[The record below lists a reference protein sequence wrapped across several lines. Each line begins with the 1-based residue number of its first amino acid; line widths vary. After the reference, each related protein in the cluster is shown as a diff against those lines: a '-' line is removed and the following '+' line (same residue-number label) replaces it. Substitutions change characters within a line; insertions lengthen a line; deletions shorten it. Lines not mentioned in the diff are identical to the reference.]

1 MNVAAISRKSARN
14 LLALFTALV
23 AVAAVSASP
32 APAADGSLLG
42 CGYQPVHPFMRFL
55 DPLPYSLLPGG
66 DFESGAQGWKLS
78 GGARVVGG
86 NESFYVTSAP
96 DSHSLLL
103 PSGSSATSPPM
114 CMGLLLPIVRY
125 FSTGGAALSYL
136 RVEAVYTDASGP
148 RALARSASRA
158 LPTKSWSPGTAR
170 ASAAG
175 HAEHADAERAHVPDR
190 ASLHAEGAPLRQ
202 RHVAGR
208 RHLRRSLE
216 GDLGPAHAA
225 ASTCSR
231 AAPVPTSRTG
241 TSRARSTSC
250 T

>member
-32 APAADGSLLG
+32 AAAADGSLLG
-42 CGYQPVHPFMRFL
+42 CGYQSTQPFMRFL

-78 GGARVVGG
+78 GGARVVSG
-86 NESFYVTSAP
+86 NESFYVTSAR

-125 FSTGGAALSYL
+125 FSTGGTLLSYL
-136 RVEAVYTDASGP
+136 RVEAVYKDASG
-148 RALARSASRA
+148 RERSLDL
-158 LPTKSWSPGTAR
+158 LPMGLPSKSWSPGLPAR
-170 ASAAG
+170 QLLGTVNTLTLNGLTSQI
-175 HAEHADAERAHVPDR
+175 
-190 ASLHAEGAPLRQ
+190 SLRFTPKGLLF
-202 RHVAGR
+202 G
-208 RHLRRSLE
+208 S
-216 GDLGPAHAA
+216 
-225 ASTCSR
+225 
-231 AAPVPTSRTG
+231 G
-241 TSRARSTSC
+241 TWQVDDIYVDPWKVI
-250 T
+250 

>member
-1 MNVAAISRKSARN
+1 MNAAAISRKGARN

-32 APAADGSLLG
+32 AAAADGSLLG
-42 CGYQPVHPFMRFL
+42 CGYQPTQPFMRFL

-78 GGARVVGG
+78 GGARVVSG
-86 NESFYVTSAP
+86 NESFYVTSAR

-136 RVEAVYTDASGP
+136 RVEAVFKDASGRE
-148 RALARSASRA
+148 RALDLLPMG
-158 LPTKSWSPGTAR
+158 LPTKSWSPGLPALQLLGTVNTLTLNGLT
-170 ASAAG
+170 SQI
-175 HAEHADAERAHVPDR
+175 
-190 ASLHAEGAPLRQ
+190 SLRFTPKGLLF
-202 RHVAGR
+202 G
-208 RHLRRSLE
+208 S
-216 GDLGPAHAA
+216 
-225 ASTCSR
+225 
-231 AAPVPTSRTG
+231 G
-241 TSRARSTSC
+241 TWQVDDVYVDPWKVI
-250 T
+250 

>member
-1 MNVAAISRKSARN
+1 MNVAAMSRKSARN

-32 APAADGSLLG
+32 AAAADGSLLG

-78 GGARVVGG
+78 GGARVVNG
-86 NESFYVTSAP
+86 NESFYVTSAR

-125 FSTGGAALSYL
+125 FSTGGAPLSYL
-136 RVEAVYTDASGP
+136 RVEAVYTDASGRQRCARP
-148 RALARSASRA
+148 ASHGAALEIVVAR
-158 LPTKSWSPGTAR
+158 PTCSPAP
-170 ASAAG
+170 G
-175 HAEHADAERAHVPDR
+175 HGEHADAERAYLPDL
-190 ASLHAEGAPLRQ
+190 ASLHAERASLRQ

-216 GDLGPAHAA
+216 GDLRIQAV

-241 TSRARSTSC
+241 TSRASSTSC